1 MMKYL
6 MLFLMMGLG
15 LKAQA
20 QDMVSPDSI
29 NRKFDHFFM
38 EAMVQRQ
45 KGNNDAAFDL
55 LRHCQELKPDAAEVY
70 YFLAQYY
77 AELRDTEKSTAYVKR
92 AASLAPDNET
102 YMETLAQ
109 TYIRQ
114 QDYANAI
121 LVIEGIYER
130 NKDHQQGSSGFVG
143 NAFPAVS
150 ANG

>member
-55 LRHCQELKPDAAEVY
+55 LRHCQELRPEAAEVY

-77 AELRDTEKSTAYVKR
+77 AELRDTEKV
-92 AASLAPDNET
+92 
-102 YMETLAQ
+102 
-109 TYIRQ
+109 
-114 QDYANAI
+114 
-121 LVIEGIYER
+121 
-130 NKDHQQGSSGFVG
+130 
-143 NAFPAVS
+143 
-150 ANG
+150 NGLREACCIIGT